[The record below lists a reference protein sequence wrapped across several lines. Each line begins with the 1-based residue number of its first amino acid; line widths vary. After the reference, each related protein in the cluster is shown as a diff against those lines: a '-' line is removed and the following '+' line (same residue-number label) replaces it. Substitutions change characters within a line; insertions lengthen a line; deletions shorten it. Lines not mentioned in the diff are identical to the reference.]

1 MNTKEI
7 DYGGNGELEI
17 AGHYFTAKG
26 TVEYLKTENDGDRD
40 TPPTIEIEIIGSD
53 VEVRFSD
60 SESARENLRR
70 DQMDELS
77 DMILTRALEE
87 LERGEY

>member
-7 DYGGNGELEI
+7 DYGGDGELEI

-26 TVEYLKTENDGDRD
+26 TVEYVKTENDGDRD
-40 TPPTIEIEIIGSD
+40 TPPTTEIEIIGSD
-53 VEVRFSD
+53 IEVRFGD
-60 SESARENLRR
+60 SKSARENLTH
-70 DQMDELS
+70 DQTQELS

>member
-17 AGHYFTAKG
+17 DGHYFTAKG
-26 TVEYLKTENDGDRD
+26 TVEYTEHKELI
-40 TPPTIEIEIIGSD
+40 TPSGPPFIEIEIIGSD
-53 VEVRFSD
+53 IEVRFSD
-60 SESARENLRR
+60 SKSARENLRH
-70 DQMDELS
+70 DQTQELS